1 MADLSS
7 VGSWYSPANSASWE
21 LQLQPNGTARFAV
34 AGPDAGAGTTFVSGG
49 VATTQR
55 VNDGQWHR
63 LGVVRNGTELRLY
76 RDGQL
81 EGFWNFLNGPPL
93 LTSLP
98 AGGLRIGSGGC
109 GTSPFTGQLDEITM
123 ADRAWTVAELQA
135 PRTQEQPVASYVYDA
150 LSRRIATTLS
160 NGTQTTYSYDPASQ
174 VTQILHQLTA
184 SSSQI
189 NKADYLYNGVG
200 NRTSLTDR
208 RGPQTFGY
216 DPLDRLTSASHP
228 LLATP
233 QSFAYD
239 PVGNRTTN
247 NSTVN
252 AGNQLTADTTHA
264 YQYDDNGNL
273 TRKTLLATGNY
284 TQYTYDA
291 ENRLVKVE
299 DFVAGNPTP
308 AFTSNYRYDGLGRR
322 IEKVA
327 NGQTKRYIY
336 DGEDILLE
344 YDGNNLLQA
353 RYTHGPGIDEPLS
366 RTPMVPGLGSGQ
378 TAVLASTP
386 DGLRGPVVDDGIKV
400 NGQVSV
406 GFVFVS
412 GMPAPAIGQPIDST
426 GLEQPIA
433 PIDVTAAAATGTLA
447 VDLIDTGGIGGNAPL
462 YLVTRDHATNQ
473 VLESRLLFPARAT
486 FASTTPLGT
495 PLVVASATVPTT
507 TPVADGTLYYHQ
519 DGLGSVTDL
528 TDSTGAAAK
537 SYAYDA
543 YGNILES
550 PGTVDQPYTYT
561 GREFDPES
569 GLYYYRARY
578 FDAGT
583 GRFLQKDPL
592 RFINGT
598 NLYVYTMNNPTNFAD
613 ALGLWRNPSDIYDEA
628 MRRAQNSPFPDPHN
642 GLQDAYRHCLASC
655 MLTRENSE
663 FEARILGWANEQRGD
678 WFHNQEEGER
688 EADEANN
695 KCGRGFGQTANST
708 QDCEQSCGNVARG
721 GTLKT
726 YQQGTTPRYWDTRLS
741 WLP

>member
-1 MADLSS
+1 M
-7 VGSWYSPANSASWE
+7 
-21 LQLQPNGTARFAV
+21 
-34 AGPDAGAGTTFVSGG
+34 
-49 VATTQR
+49 
-55 VNDGQWHR
+55 
-63 LGVVRNGTELRLY
+63 
-76 RDGQL
+76 
-81 EGFWNFLNGPPL
+81 
-93 LTSLP
+93 
-98 AGGLRIGSGGC
+98 
-109 GTSPFTGQLDEITM
+109 
-123 ADRAWTVAELQA
+123 
-135 PRTQEQPVASYVYDA
+135 
-150 LSRRIATTLS
+150 
-160 NGTQTTYSYDPASQ
+160 
-174 VTQILHQLTA
+174 
-184 SSSQI
+184 
-189 NKADYLYNGVG
+189 
-200 NRTSLTDR
+200 
-208 RGPQTFGY
+208 
-216 DPLDRLTSASHP
+216 
-228 LLATP
+228 
-233 QSFAYD
+233 
-239 PVGNRTTN
+239 
-247 NSTVN
+247 
-252 AGNQLTADTTHA
+252 
-264 YQYDDNGNL
+264 
-273 TRKTLLATGNY
+273 
-284 TQYTYDA
+284 
-291 ENRLVKVE
+291 
-299 DFVAGNPTP
+299 
-308 AFTSNYRYDGLGRR
+308 
-322 IEKVA
+322 
-327 NGQTKRYIY
+327 
-336 DGEDILLE
+336 
-344 YDGNNLLQA
+344 
-353 RYTHGPGIDEPLS
+353 
-366 RTPMVPGLGSGQ
+366 
-378 TAVLASTP
+378 
-386 DGLRGPVVDDGIKV
+386 
-400 NGQVSV
+400 
-406 GFVFVS
+406 
-412 GMPAPAIGQPIDST
+412 
-426 GLEQPIA
+426 
-433 PIDVTAAAATGTLA
+433 
-447 VDLIDTGGIGGNAPL
+447 
-462 YLVTRDHATNQ
+462 
-473 VLESRLLFPARAT
+473 
-486 FASTTPLGT
+486 
-495 PLVVASATVPTT
+495 
-507 TPVADGTLYYHQ
+507 ADGTLYYHQ